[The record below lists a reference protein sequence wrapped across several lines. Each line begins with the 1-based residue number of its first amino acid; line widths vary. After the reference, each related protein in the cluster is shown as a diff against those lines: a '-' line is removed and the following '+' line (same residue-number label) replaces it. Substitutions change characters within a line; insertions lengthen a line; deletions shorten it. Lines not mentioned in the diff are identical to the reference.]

1 MLHQEKLMRI
11 AATNDRLFSEHT
23 PLIHLLFSHPVVWNR
38 DKKVRALRKH
48 WSFQC
53 LRPSLIP
60 TKWIWISRYSALKT
74 SANKR
79 TSHSALRNTISTAL
93 NNSKCD
99 SSTTKTQLISVLRQ
113 LGPVN
118 LPQERNVWS
127 LKTAKLNQ
135 TFLQSQKN
143 SLISDCTFQT
153 CLQRPTKGSIV
164 KTHAKLVVRRN

>member
-1 MLHQEKLMRI
+1 MLHQEKFMRR

-23 PLIHLLFSHPVVWNR
+23 LLIHLLFSHPAVWNR
-38 DKKVRALRKH
+38 DKKVRVLRKH

-60 TKWIWISRYSALKT
+60 TKWIWISRCHALKT

-79 TSHSALRNTISTAL
+79 TSHSAPRSTISTAW
-93 NNSKCD
+93 NNSRCD
-99 SSTTKTQLISVLRQ
+99 SSTTKAQLISVLRQ

-118 LPQERNVWS
+118 SPQERNVWS

-153 CLQRPTKGSIV
+153 CLQRPTKG
-164 KTHAKLVVRRN
+164 